1 MAKHGQKQH
10 SDSTSFNRK
19 SSNKSNP
26 SHLFYQQLNRKRLL
40 SFQFGKSCFQ
50 CNRSRFKF
58 MLEVIAAIRTNN
70 SHKIPNYNPELKLH
84 MKKLLRGLEKSP
96 RTGEIYTC
104 TRTCRYYAY
113 FFLSLFLTLARRRR
127 VIVVCLCVCVSVTT

>member
-1 MAKHGQKQH
+1 MARNNTLTLNFHLH
-10 SDSTSFNRK
+10 SNSLYSDSTSTFNRK

-26 SHLFYQQLNRKRLL
+26 SHLFYQQKLNRKRLL
-40 SFQFGKSCFQ
+40 SFQYGKLCFQ

-96 RTGEIYTC
+96 RTGERSTC
-104 TRTCRYYAY
+104 TRTCRYMHY
-113 FFLSLFLTLARRRR
+113 FFLKFIFNPSA
-127 VIVVCLCVCVSVTT
+127 